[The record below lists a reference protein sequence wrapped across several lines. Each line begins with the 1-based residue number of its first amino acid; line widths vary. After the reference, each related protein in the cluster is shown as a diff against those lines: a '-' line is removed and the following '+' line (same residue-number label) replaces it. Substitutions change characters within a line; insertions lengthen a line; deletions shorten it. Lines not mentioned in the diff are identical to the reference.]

1 MNEEVLNQTIY
12 PFFHSS
18 LFFKLKYIAEF
29 VVSKAFDEF
38 MQAQA
43 RQGFVQCVQMLILL
57 SVKFI
62 VCFYLS

>member
-1 MNEEVLNQTIY
+1 MKKYLTKQIY

-62 VCFYLS
+62 VCFYLA